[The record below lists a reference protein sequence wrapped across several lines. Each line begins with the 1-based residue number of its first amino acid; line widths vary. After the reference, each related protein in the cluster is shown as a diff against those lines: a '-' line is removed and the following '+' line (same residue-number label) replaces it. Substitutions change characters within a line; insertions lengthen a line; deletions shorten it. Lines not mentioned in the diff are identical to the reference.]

1 MELAVQLH
9 LMMDQQLQEA
19 LVLQLVQAQQHQ
31 QQQLLP
37 PAQQVQVVAAVV
49 LRPLQVLLPVPLV
62 LLVQVLAALLD
73 LLDPL
78 VEDTTVEDI
87 NPNQEYINLDITKDG
102 LELIYKSVCVHLDK
116 WSGGDANEQVALG
129 HLKNNLFRILLERQ
143 FPPKNPMD

>member
-19 LVLQLVQAQQHQ
+19 LVLQLVQAQQH

>member
-1 MELAVQLH
+1 M
-9 LMMDQQLQEA
+9 
-19 LVLQLVQAQQHQ
+19 
-31 QQQLLP
+31 
-37 PAQQVQVVAAVV
+37 VV
-49 LRPLQVLLPVPLV
+49 PLQVLVAAVPLV
-62 LLVQVLAALLD
+62 PLVPLEVAAVLDLLDPLDLLD
-73 LLDPL
+73 LHQVDPL